1 MKKIIETTCNI
12 GLDSLLGEQVLL
24 LCANY
29 FYAGELIAVNDVVVE
44 LKDGGI
50 VYETGEW
57 SAKCWKDAQKVG
69 GSIFVR
75 TQSIE
80 AYMRGK

>member
-1 MKKIIETTCNI
+1 MKKIIETTCSI
-12 GLDSLLGEQVLL
+12 GLDSLLGEEVLL

-29 FYAGELIAVNDVVVE
+29 FYAGELIAVNGEAVE
-44 LKDGGI
+44 LKDASI

-57 SAKCWKDAQKVG
+57 SAKSWKDAQKVG